1 MSDAALTTEERICHR
16 SREKRQTLV
25 VRRSGMAQTA
35 ARSDRAKIDLDGG
48 ISCLIVNLSDTKATI
63 EVALPFSLP
72 IEFEV
77 AIEGENKKRYCA
89 ISWRRNGR
97 VGVFFV

>member
-1 MSDAALTTEERICHR
+1 MS
-16 SREKRQTLV
+16 
-25 VRRSGMAQTA
+25 QTA
-35 ARSDRAKIDLDGG
+35 ARRTRATIDLDGG
-48 ISCLIVNLSDTKATI
+48 ITCLVINLSDSKATI

-77 AIEGENKKRYCA
+77 AIEGESKRRYCA
-89 ISWRRNGR
+89 ISWRRNSR